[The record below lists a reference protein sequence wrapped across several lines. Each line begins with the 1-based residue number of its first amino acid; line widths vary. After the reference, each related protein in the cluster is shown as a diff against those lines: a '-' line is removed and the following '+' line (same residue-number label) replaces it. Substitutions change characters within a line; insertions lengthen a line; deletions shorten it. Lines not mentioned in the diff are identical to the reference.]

1 MNNEQIKELALAAGF
16 KLKQQPDGSED
27 LNPYVYEFARKLLAD
42 ALQERDELSELLE
55 AAGIDAKEIK
65 AENEQLRKERDELA
79 AREAAAKSLISR
91 LIEAPAYRGGPR
103 PAAVQEFI
111 DWASGGIDHL
121 ARRDARMKSEALE
134 EARSICIGIERGQ
147 REMSYKYTETDGDGD
162 EMVVGPGVDYGNKA
176 MGAGHC
182 RERIAEL
189 IAEYREQAATEAMD
203 AIDGEDGD
211 FANVRGVVE
220 RMIAAGYRKQAEGV
234 HGRG

>member
-1 MNNEQIKELALAAGF
+1 MTTLRDMPMISVEQKNAF
-16 KLKQQPDGSED
+16 
-27 LNPYVYEFARKLLAD
+27 R
-42 ALQERDELSELLE
+42 E
-55 AAGIDAKEIK
+55 AALKVEA
-65 AENEQLRKERDELA
+65 ERDELA
-79 AREAAAKSLISR
+79 AQFSEMASLADSLTFASNEGEADEIVQKIVGLVYD
-91 LIEAPAYRGGPR
+91 EGG
-103 PAAVQEFI
+103 A
-111 DWASGGIDHL
+111 L
-121 ARRDARMKSEALE
+121 AHRDARMKAEALE
-134 EARSICIGIERGQ
+134 EARSVCMSIECGQ

-220 RMIAAGYRKQAEGV
+220 RMIAAGYRKQAEGN
-234 HGRG
+234 GDE